1 VRLDDLHTGLVSL
14 RVLHAND
21 LEPMLAARAVGTV
34 PTQHDESTMRRGL
47 ERRIQRSGRFV
58 EGRLDLGIEIGG
70 RLVGTIE
77 ARQPIGALPPGVYEI
92 GISLFDSADRGHGFG
107 SVAVELLTRYLF
119 SDPQTHRIQASTWV
133 DNTAMR
139 RVLEKLGFEFEG
151 VMRSFM
157 PTANAERQDYA
168 LYAVT
173 RSNWRLSL
181 GAR

>member
-1 VRLDDLHTGLVSL
+1 MRLDDLHSGSVTL
-14 RVLHAND
+14 RVLRAID

-34 PTQHDESTMRRGL
+34 PTQHDESTLRRGL

-58 EGRLDLGIEIGG
+58 EGRLDLGIDSGG

-77 ARQPIGALPPGVYEI
+77 ARQPLGALPPGVYEI
-92 GISLFDSADRGHGFG
+92 GISLFEPSDRGHGIG
-107 SVAVELLTRYLF
+107 SLAVGLLTRYLF
-119 SDPQTHRIQASTWV
+119 SDPQTHRVQASTWV

-139 RVLEKLGFEFEG
+139 RVLEKLGFGCEG

-157 PTANAERQDYA
+157 PTTNAERHDYA

-173 RSNWRLSL
+173 RVEWRPPF
-181 GAR
+181 